1 MPYQTRKVR
10 GKNCYKVFT
19 TLKNSIRPTD
29 EFSSKL
35 PVTDLYGAPLRGV
48 DSNLHLYKNVNKK
61 TRKGKIRKT
70 QRVFAKCA
78 TAENAKKQMNLLRAI
93 KNNKNFV
100 PNSSKKG

>member
-19 TLKNSIRPTD
+19 PLKNSIRPAD

-35 PVTDLYGAPLRGV
+35 PVTDLY
-48 DSNLHLYKNVNKK
+48 KNVNKK
-61 TRKGKIRKT
+61 TRKGTIRKT

>member
-1 MPYQTRKVR
+1 MYLSEYPTLEPP
-10 GKNCYKVFT
+10 CTSTHDFFT
-19 TLKNSIRPTD
+19 PLKNSIRPAD

-35 PVTDLYGAPLRGV
+35 PVTDLY
-48 DSNLHLYKNVNKK
+48 KNVNKK
-61 TRKGKIRKT
+61 TRKGTIRKT